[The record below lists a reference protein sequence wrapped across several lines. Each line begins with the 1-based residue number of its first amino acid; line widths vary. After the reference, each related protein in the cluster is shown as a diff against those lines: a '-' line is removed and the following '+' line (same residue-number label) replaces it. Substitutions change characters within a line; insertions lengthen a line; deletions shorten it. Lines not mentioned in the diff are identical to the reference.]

1 MLGVVAVILVA
12 VVIGATGYYLFF
24 SPVIEVST
32 VDHKAVTGV
41 KALKSYTILLYTPG
55 GIIVKDKNYEK
66 FFSDRDVI
74 INKSF
79 EDEMQTDYSEIK
91 YLVSIRLL
99 VKNQTLT
106 YFVTRDDF
114 NKLRTGMTVKFE
126 IEGIQRD
133 RIKRLLEY

>member
-24 SPVIEVST
+24 SPVIEVGT

-41 KALKSYTILLYTPG
+41 KAFKSHTILLYTSD
-55 GIIVKDKNYEK
+55 GIIIKDWNYKK

-74 INKSF
+74 INKSL
-79 EDEMQTDYSEIK
+79 EDEMQTDYSDIN
-91 YLVSIRLL
+91 YLISIRSF
-99 VKNQTLT
+99 VRNQTLA
-106 YFVTRDDF
+106 YFVSRDDF
-114 NKLRTGMTVKFE
+114 NKLRTGMTVQFE
-126 IEGIQRD
+126 IEGFERD